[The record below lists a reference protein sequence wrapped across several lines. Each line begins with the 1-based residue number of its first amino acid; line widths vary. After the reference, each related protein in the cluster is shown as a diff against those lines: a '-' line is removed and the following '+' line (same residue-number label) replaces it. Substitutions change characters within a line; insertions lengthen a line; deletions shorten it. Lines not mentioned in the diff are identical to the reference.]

1 MGQIFCSSTFS
12 ISRKASTRTTALGNG
27 LRTEYLE
34 NYTSYFWGITAM
46 QLSLIKPVTAPA
58 SCASLCSVHNSGLH
72 PKSRCDPVIANDVK
86 GRSLGTGKG
95 HNRMPFLGANFSDV
109 TKLRLIQEI
118 L

>member
-1 MGQIFCSSTFS
+1 
-12 ISRKASTRTTALGNG
+12 
-27 LRTEYLE
+27 
-34 NYTSYFWGITAM
+34 M
-46 QLSLIKPVTAPA
+46 QLSLLKPVTAPA